1 MNNLFQI
8 YLVVVFLGLRK
19 ARNLLDWRLP
29 VFTGELILGNSLS
42 FPKPQF
48 SSL

>member
-8 YLVVVFLGLRK
+8 YLSGYIPRLEE
-19 ARNLLDWRLP
+19 ARSSLDWRLP
-29 VFTGELILGNSLS
+29 AFTGELILENSLS